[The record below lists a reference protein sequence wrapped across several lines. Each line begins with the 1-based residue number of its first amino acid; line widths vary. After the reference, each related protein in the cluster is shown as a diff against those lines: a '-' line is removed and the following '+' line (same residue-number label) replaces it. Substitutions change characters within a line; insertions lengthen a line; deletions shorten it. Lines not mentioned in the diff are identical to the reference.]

1 MLNDE
6 LFSLFLLTGTANILA
21 PGLGSV
27 MAVTLSLQY
36 GWRGSIAGCAGLA
49 AGIMLLFIAAVSG
62 LGVIIAASPALF
74 AVIKTVG
81 ACYLLYLGIKSFFK
95 DASRTA
101 GLLKHAE
108 NQQPEG
114 LAAQFSKSVIVSVT
128 NPQPIIF
135 GISVLPQFIDPKL
148 AYVPQVS
155 IMIAVYGLIVFCVML
170 ATAVLASH
178 ARRFLSGPSGP
189 KIINTMTGTVFVA
202 IALWVLAQTFLLN

>member
-1 MLNDE
+1 MLNND

-36 GWRGSIAGCAGLA
+36 GWRRSIAGCLGLA
-49 AGIMLLFIAAVSG
+49 AGIMFLFVLAVSG

-74 AVIKTVG
+74 AVIKTLG
-81 ACYLLYLGIKSFFK
+81 ACYLLFLGFKSFFK
-95 DASRTA
+95 DAGLT
-101 GLLKHAE
+101 GNLLKHAE

-114 LAAQFSKSVIVSVT
+114 KLAQFYKSVIVSVT
-128 NPQPIIF
+128 NPQPIVF

-148 AYVPQVS
+148 PYVPQVTV
-155 IMIAVYGLIVFCVML
+155 MILVYGLIVFIVML
-170 ATAVLASH
+170 ATAMLASH

-189 KIINTMTGTVFVA
+189 KIINRLTGTVFVA
-202 IALWVLAQTFLLN
+202 IALWVLAQTFVL